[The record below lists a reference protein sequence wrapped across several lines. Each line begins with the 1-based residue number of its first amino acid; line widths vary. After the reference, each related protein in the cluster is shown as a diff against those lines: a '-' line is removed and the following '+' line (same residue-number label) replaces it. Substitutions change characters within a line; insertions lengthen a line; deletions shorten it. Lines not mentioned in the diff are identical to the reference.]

1 MKLRHIVSINDLTN
15 EEIEAVFSLAER
27 YLAELGDPEIPYR
40 IGRSTNVCRG
50 SVMATLF
57 YEPST
62 RTRLSFES
70 AMSRLGGG
78 IISSADP
85 AASSAA
91 KGESLAD
98 TVRMASG
105 YADLLVIRHPREGA
119 AKLAAEYASVP
130 VINGG
135 DGAHE
140 HPTQTLCDLFTI
152 QRERGRLSTLT
163 VALLGDLKGGRTV
176 HSLVYALARFGAT
189 IVLMPAN
196 GLELPDDVEWRLQ
209 HEFGYARLAREQ
221 LSGADARAT
230 GAFVPKRAAQGL
242 AATDVLYVTRH
253 QKERAS
259 GAAGDYPI
267 VDTKFMES
275 PAFRHTLVLHPL
287 PRVTELDM
295 AFDRDERAAYF
306 RQASYGVPIRM
317 ALLSLMLNRENG
329 LKRFDNG
336 FRPAPRQPMNSPS
349 DCPNDNCISGDPREP
364 AATPRFLE
372 ISAERTRCLY
382 CEHDVMGRH

>member
-1 MKLRHIVSINDLTN
+1 MKLRHLVSINDLTRD
-15 EEIEAVFSLAER
+15 EIETVFSRADLF
-27 YLAELGDPEIPYR
+27 LKELGDPENPHR
-40 IGRSTNVCRG
+40 IGESTDLCRG

-70 AMSRLGGG
+70 AMSRLGGNV
-78 IISSADP
+78 ISSADP

-98 TVRMASG
+98 TVRMASV
-105 YADLLVIRHPREGA
+105 YADVLVIRHPREGA

-152 QRERGRLSTLT
+152 RRERGSLSNLT

-189 IVLMPAN
+189 IVPMPAN
-196 GLELPDDVEWRLQ
+196 GLGLPEDVEWRLQ

-221 LSGADARAT
+221 LIGVDVRTT
-230 GAFVPKRAAQGL
+230 GAFVPKDGAQGL
-242 AATDVLYVTRH
+242 GAIDVLYVTRY
-253 QKERAS
+253 QKERARD
-259 GAAGDYPI
+259 AAGDYPV

-287 PRVTELDM
+287 PRVTELDPK
-295 AFDRDERAAYF
+295 FDTDERAAYF

-317 ALLSLMLNRENG
+317 ALLSLILDRERG
-329 LKRFDNG
+329 LERFENG
-336 FRPAPRQPMNSPS
+336 FRPEPRQPINSPS
-349 DCPNDNCISGDPREP
+349 VCPNGNCISIDPREH
-364 AATPRFLE
+364 AATLRLFE
-372 ISAERTRCLY
+372 ISTERTRCLY
-382 CEHDVMGRH
+382 CEHDVVGHH